1 MINQTKESNFNDLL
15 SQIYINSKIC
25 NSKFKNYNNGL
36 NYAILSILLLF
47 LTKFCGIIQ
56 KEIVWLYIILKMEK
70 RKQKKY

>member
-25 NSKFKNYNNGL
+25 NSKFKNYNSGL

-47 LTKFCGIIQ
+47 LTKFCGII
-56 KEIVWLYIILKMEK
+56 
-70 RKQKKY
+70 